1 MPTISELMTWVQTYV
16 RPMLLVDRR
25 TAERQERGVGDELTI
40 TGTTG
45 AVDTFRIDAISDD
58 MTMLGAVWNL
68 TTDDFVVL
76 NPEALDAFIGV
87 TIDDGAD
94 LEPVSGDHEELQ
106 DQYQTV
112 SVEDSDAFIGTQAG
126 QVTGLLQG
134 VRQKGRQ
141 P

>member
-40 TGTTG
+40 TGTTS
-45 AVDTFRIDAISDD
+45 AVDTYRIDAISGDI
-58 MTMLGAVWNL
+58 TMLGAVWNL

-94 LEPVSGDHEELQ
+94 LDTVSEEIEELA
-106 DQYQTV
+106 DQYPSV
-112 SVEDSDAFIGTQAG
+112 SVQDRDEFIGALAG
-126 QVTGLLQG
+126 QVTGLLN
-134 VRQKGRQ
+134 VV
-141 P
+141 